1 VEDEDEM
8 SGQEGSKGSDN
19 EGDGDENVANAERKP
34 STTSTHS
41 SGLFISDP
49 KSPTYPIYFPSPC
62 SAEPSDVAEEIMD
75 AVCCFSRRC
84 NRDAAPLRLMLTGE
98 HLDDEEVVEA
108 LKYAVEKGMGRVEEW
123 GEKGLRV
130 VVGARR

>member
-1 VEDEDEM
+1 
-8 SGQEGSKGSDN
+8 
-19 EGDGDENVANAERKP
+19 
-34 STTSTHS
+34 
-41 SGLFISDP
+41 
-49 KSPTYPIYFPSPC
+49 
-62 SAEPSDVAEEIMD
+62 MD